1 MNPVA
6 TFGGNVDYEYLI
18 LGAGP
23 AGLQM
28 GHHLSR
34 AGHSYLILEAG
45 DCPGYFFKTFPR
57 HRTLISSNKV
67 YTGSEEL
74 IGEQAVVRSP
84 LDPVGHVF
92 VRGALWRAVAD
103 DSAALQVGDRV
114 VVEKV
119 EGLTLTVRKAT

>member
-1 MNPVA
+1 MDHGVSS
-6 TFGGNVDYEYLI
+6 GGEVSYEYLI

-45 DCPGYFFKTFPR
+45 SSPGEFFKTFPR

-67 YTGSEEL
+67 FTGSD
-74 IGEQAVVRSP
+74 
-84 LDPVGHVF
+84 DPEVNLRFDWNSILSEDEDG
-92 VRGALWRAVAD
+92 
-103 DSAALQVGDRV
+103 
-114 VVEKV
+114 
-119 EGLTLTVRKAT
+119 GLRFKEY